1 LTSYPNN
8 LYFYINKK
16 GNIKMTRCCK
26 TCGSSVGQYGYG
38 GKRSWRDGNYVFK
51 RSGKIAK
58 DNVIKSIP
66 SEYNPRY
73 NESEKK
79 VEWNVPPNE
88 RAIGMFCKL
97 DCLYTFMEERNEHIN
112 SLPNLHNL

>member
-1 LTSYPNN
+1 
-8 LYFYINKK
+8 
-16 GNIKMTRCCK
+16 MTRCCK

-79 VEWNVPPNE
+79 LSGTYHLTRGQSECFVN
-88 RAIGMFCKL
+88 
-97 DCLYTFMEERNEHIN
+97 
-112 SLPNLHNL
+112 